1 MRTVSRRTV
10 ARATVAIGMG
20 GFAAGRFA
28 GAFAQDG
35 TPGAEATPVT
45 DVVPVGYASL
55 RVREL
60 ATADLRAEINEIV
73 RAEFMPTVQALPG
86 YAGYLLGDVID
97 EDGQSL
103 SVVAVEEAGQIVGF
117 NEAAEAFVGGL
128 DPEFAVETPVS
139 AEGDVLI
146 AGAPVASGA
155 TPVVEGETIG
165 GGYVAVRIHTSK
177 PGTDPRDFA
186 ALAKS
191 DFLPIVQGLP
201 GFQGYL
207 WFPSEGG
214 FTAVSLYDSEESAT
228 ESTAAAA
235 DWAAENLADYTDG
248 NPMVVN
254 ATVVLADLPILR
266 G

>member
-1 MRTVSRRTV
+1 MVGV
-10 ARATVAIGMG
+10 G
-20 GFAAGRFA
+20 GFAVGRFA
-28 GAFAQDG
+28 GALAQDG
-35 TPGAEATPVT
+35 TPGAEATPVA

-60 ATADLRAEINEIV
+60 ADADLRAEVNEIV
-73 RAEFMPTVQALPG
+73 RTDFLPTVQALPG

-97 EDGQSL
+97 EGGQSL
-103 SVVAVEEAGQIVGF
+103 SVVAVEEADQIVGF
-117 NEAAEAFVGGL
+117 NEAAQAFVGGL
-128 DPEFAVETPVS
+128 DPKFAVETPVS

-155 TPVVEGETIG
+155 TPVVDGEVP

-177 PGTDPRDFA
+177 PGTDPHDFA

-214 FTAVSLYDSEESAT
+214 FTAVSLFASEESAT

-235 DWAAENLADYTDG
+235 DWAAEYLTEYTDG
-248 NPMVVN
+248 NPLVIN